1 MRGCLDN
8 LLRQTLGQRLEIIVI
23 DSGSPEKEGRIVR
36 EYQRNHSNIRYIR
49 TEKRETVYEAW
60 NRGVNAARGKYVVN
74 ANTDDGHR
82 KDAFESLAQCLEANP
97 GASIAYG
104 DIVYTTKANDTFP
117 SEHVTR
123 QIHYPEFHPG
133 LAFACCFAGCTQF
146 WRRDDLIRVGIFDAS
161 YKAAGDYEI
170 LLRAVQHGLS
180 AVHIP
185 EELSLHYFNEN
196 GITFGPE
203 TKQLSVDEAQRARQD
218 YVNQLDIGALY
229 NEPNASSQRRADLW
243 CDLSD
248 FFYQY
253 KAPWEMENP
262 KSGIENLILW
272 STA

>member
-1 MRGCLDN
+1 M
-8 LLRQTLGQRLEIIVI
+8 
-23 DSGSPEKEGRIVR
+23 
-36 EYQRNHSNIRYIR
+36 YIR
-49 TEKRETVYEAW
+49 PDPTVTTIMELHDTIGEDLVPSINCSPADGDVYEAW
-60 NRGVNAARGKYVVN
+60 NRGVNAAHGKYVVN

-97 GASIAYG
+97 KASIAYG

-185 EELSLHYFNEN
+185 
-196 GITFGPE
+196 
-203 TKQLSVDEAQRARQD
+203 
-218 YVNQLDIGALY
+218 
-229 NEPNASSQRRADLW
+229 
-243 CDLSD
+243 
-248 FFYQY
+248 
-253 KAPWEMENP
+253 
-262 KSGIENLILW
+262 
-272 STA
+272 